1 LLGRLR
7 LSVQDAIE
15 AYNMLSRDVFG
26 TRKLYFSD
34 GKFKAT
40 NLEKAIKD
48 QVEKTL
54 GSGRRD
60 ERMLDAGV
68 DACKV

>member
-1 LLGRLR
+1 
-7 LSVQDAIE
+7 
-15 AYNMLSRDVFG
+15 MLSRDVFG